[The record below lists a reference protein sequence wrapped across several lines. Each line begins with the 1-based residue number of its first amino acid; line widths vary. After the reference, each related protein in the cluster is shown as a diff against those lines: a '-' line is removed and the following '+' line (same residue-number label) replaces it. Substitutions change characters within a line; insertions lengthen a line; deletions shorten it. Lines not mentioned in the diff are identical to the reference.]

1 LTYNIKLPQFE
12 GPFDLLLFFIERDEL
27 DIYDIPVAKITN
39 DFLDYIRHLENLNID
54 VAGEFILVAATL
66 MRIKAKMLLPRKD
79 LDEQGNEIDPR
90 QELVQKLLEY
100 KSYKEIFADLQ
111 LLEDDRQKKT
121 HRGNILVEL
130 QVIANQAMAD
140 AELENL
146 TLFRLLKTYQDIL
159 QRFNNKEERI
169 VHTVVHY
176 NYTLEERREFLVAF
190 IFENKTVDAKMLLS
204 SCENRMHAIFTFLA
218 LLDLLQ
224 QEIFSIVINSVNCN
238 DFVLIAAPP
247 VEEIQQTELELE

>member
-1 LTYNIKLPQFE
+1 MTYTIKLPQFE

-39 DFLDYIRHLENLNID
+39 DFLDYIRHLESLNID
-54 VAGEFILVAATL
+54 IASEFILVAATL

-79 LDEQGNEIDPR
+79 LDEAGNEIDPR

-111 LLEDDRQKKT
+111 RMEEERMSRQ

-146 TLFRLLKTYQDIL
+146 TLFRLLKTYQEIL
-159 QRFNNKEERI
+159 QGFNNREEKI
-169 VHTVVHY
+169 VHTVVRY
-176 NYTLEERREFLVAF
+176 NYSLEERREFLLGFV
-190 IFENKTVDAKMLLS
+190 IEQESVDAKTLLS
-204 SCENRMHAIFTFLA
+204 LCENRMHAIFTFLA

-224 QEIFSIVINSVNCN
+224 QELISIVLSGAMN
-238 DFVLIAAPP
+238 DFTLLATPP
-247 VEEIQQTELELE
+247 KEEIYQTELELE